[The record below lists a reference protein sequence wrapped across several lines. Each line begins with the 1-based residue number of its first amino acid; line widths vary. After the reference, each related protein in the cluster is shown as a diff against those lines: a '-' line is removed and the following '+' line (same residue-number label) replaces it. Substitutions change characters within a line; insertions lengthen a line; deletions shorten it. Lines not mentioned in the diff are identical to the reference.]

1 MIMRTIGQ
9 GGMGA
14 VYLAR
19 DLRRQ
24 TTCAIKE
31 MSLSMVP
38 DDEQEQA
45 IGNFKAEAE
54 MLARLSHPNL
64 PTFSGYFT
72 EGQRHFLVMEYVDG
86 HTLEDLL
93 EHNNGPFS
101 EKRVLG
107 WAQQLCDVLAY
118 LHSQHPPI
126 IFRDMKP
133 GNIMLARNGR
143 IKLIDFGIARFFRQN
158 GAHDTRMLGTPGF
171 APPEQYGHAQTDER
185 SDIYSLAMTL
195 FQLMTNTLSEK
206 GFGLKNVHSIHPAIS
221 LPVARALEKATA
233 MEAEDRFQ
241 SVEMFRRALLGE
253 GTFIFESGEQAT
265 TVQELADLCIRFPE
279 EAADYLF
286 AGEIEA
292 WLRDIGDMDLVHA
305 TRSILARERD
315 PDEVV
320 DQFLELVL
328 GPNIRVRTTK
338 SKHTASKSSQTGKA
352 PVFVAPTASRH
363 SHWPVNEPIPDI
375 VVQPRTLDFGEVEH
389 TLSEPLDLT
398 IEDNRDIL
406 TRGSIQVREPWIVLE
421 QASFRGPH
429 TRIRVRVDATH
440 LRGAMHYSSTILVI
454 PDEDDE
460 EQDVEVK
467 VEADVVGRIG
477 VSTISTPSV
486 NVQGGQAQG
495 VGRSQEGGQ
504 AQGVGR
510 SQEGG
515 QAQGSPLLYDDEDM
529 LAVSAEES
537 DDVDDVSSA
546 NNLSNP
552 KYSKYKAKYPT
563 GSTWEPLWA
572 TPRQRLWMQR
582 ILTVFAAFMMA
593 SLCYGVLA
601 GMPALVHT
609 RPLPPNPWFIAVLLG
624 MLPMAV
630 LGALVI
636 NWKRTWGKKERSNGL
651 CTGLCTALL
660 ALSVSEFAWQTFLRL
675 YAPALQLMIMLLIAA
690 LASTVGTHPQ
700 ISKRIIALVQWA
712 TGYARWVVIALA
724 MAVGGGLGF
733 MLTAGLPLTFLTPL
747 SMVVGSGIVASLA
760 LWDINSSNNH

>member
-1 MIMRTIGQ
+1 
-9 GGMGA
+9 MGA

-45 IGNFKAEAE
+45 IQNFKAEAE

-72 EGQRHFLVMEYVDG
+72 EGQRHFLVMEYIDG

-143 IKLIDFGIARFFRQN
+143 IKLIDFGIARFFRHK

-206 GFGLKNVHSIHPAIS
+206 GFGLRNVRSINPAIS

-253 GTFIFESGEQAT
+253 GTFMFESGEQAT

-305 TRSILARERD
+305 TRNLLARERD

-320 DQFLELVL
+320 GQFLELVL

-338 SKHTASKSSQTGKA
+338 SKHTASRSSQTGKA

-389 TLSEPLDLT
+389 TLSEPLELT
-398 IEDNRDIL
+398 IQDSRDIL
-406 TRGSIQVREPWIVLE
+406 TRGSIQVRDPWIVLE

-429 TRIRVRVDATH
+429 THIKVRLDATH

-454 PDEDDE
+454 PDADDE
-460 EQDVEVK
+460 EQDIEVK

-477 VSTISTPSV
+477 VSTISTPSI
-486 NVQGGQAQG
+486 NVQRGQAQG
-495 VGRSQEGGQ
+495 VGRPQVAGRPQGGGRP
-504 AQGVGR
+504 QGP
-510 SQEGG
+510 
-515 QAQGSPLLYDDEDM
+515 PLLYDGEDM
-529 LAVSAEES
+529 SVVRAEES
-537 DDVDDVSSA
+537 DDVHEGSGA
-546 NNLSNP
+546 NNLNKQ
-552 KYSKYKAKYPT
+552 KYSQYKAKYPT

-572 TPRQRLWMQR
+572 TTRQRLWMQR

-593 SLCYGVLA
+593 SLCYSVLA
-601 GMPALVHT
+601 GMPALTHT
-609 RPLPPNPWFIAVLLG
+609 RPLSPNPWFIAVLLG

-636 NWKRTWGKKERSNGL
+636 NWKRTWGKEETSNRF

-660 ALSVSEFAWQTFLRL
+660 ALSISEFAWQTFLPL
-675 YAPALQLMIMLLIAA
+675 HAPALQLMIMLLIAA
-690 LASTVGTHPQ
+690 LTSTVGTHPQ
-700 ISKRIIALVQWA
+700 ISRRIIALVQWA
-712 TGYARWVVIALA
+712 TSYARWVVIALA

-733 MLTAGLPLTFLTPL
+733 MLAAGLPVIFLAPL
-747 SMVVGSGIVASLA
+747 STVVGGGIVAALA
-760 LWDINSSNNH
+760 WWVDHQLKPPFVP

>member
-1 MIMRTIGQ
+1 MYAILRRTRSIESLEEEQSFERRGFVINVQRGPRNTQTGRLDKRTLLNNKRYMIMRTIGQ

-221 LPVARALEKATA
+221 LPVARAIEKATA

-253 GTFIFESGEQAT
+253 GTFMFESGEQAT
-265 TVQELADLCIRFPE
+265 TVQELTDLCIRFPE

-292 WLRDIGDMDLVHA
+292 WLRDIGEMDLVHA

-338 SKHTASKSSQTGKA
+338 SKHTASKSSQTGNA

-363 SHWPVNEPIPDI
+363 NHWSVNEPIPDI
-375 VVQPRTLDFGEVEH
+375 LVQSPM
-389 TLSEPLDLT
+389 LDL
-398 IEDNRDIL
+398 
-406 TRGSIQVREPWIVLE
+406 
-421 QASFRGPH
+421 
-429 TRIRVRVDATH
+429 
-440 LRGAMHYSSTILVI
+440 
-454 PDEDDE
+454 E
-460 EQDVEVK
+460 E
-467 VEADVVGRIG
+467 
-477 VSTISTPSV
+477 
-486 NVQGGQAQG
+486 
-495 VGRSQEGGQ
+495 
-504 AQGVGR
+504 
-510 SQEGG
+510 
-515 QAQGSPLLYDDEDM
+515 
-529 LAVSAEES
+529 
-537 DDVDDVSSA
+537 
-546 NNLSNP
+546 
-552 KYSKYKAKYPT
+552 
-563 GSTWEPLWA
+563 
-572 TPRQRLWMQR
+572 
-582 ILTVFAAFMMA
+582 
-593 SLCYGVLA
+593 
-601 GMPALVHT
+601 
-609 RPLPPNPWFIAVLLG
+609 
-624 MLPMAV
+624 
-630 LGALVI
+630 
-636 NWKRTWGKKERSNGL
+636 
-651 CTGLCTALL
+651 
-660 ALSVSEFAWQTFLRL
+660 
-675 YAPALQLMIMLLIAA
+675 
-690 LASTVGTHPQ
+690 
-700 ISKRIIALVQWA
+700 
-712 TGYARWVVIALA
+712 
-724 MAVGGGLGF
+724 
-733 MLTAGLPLTFLTPL
+733 
-747 SMVVGSGIVASLA
+747 VGSY
-760 LWDINSSNNH
+760 